1 MDALVGCLDEQD
13 GFLRYKAIAAI
24 ELHRREHP
32 GLRFPSEVIENL
44 VVRETA
50 QYYNYL
56 TLRHN
61 LSRHDAGRGSLL
73 DHALD
78 DKLARTLDRIF
89 RLVGLLYS
97 MDDVAAAR
105 YAIEHGDRAPPGRG
119 RGVPRQS
126 AQGQRPEASAAD
138 SR

>member
-1 MDALVGCLDEQD
+1 MDALVGCLDDQD

-32 GLRFPSEVIENL
+32 GLVFPHEVIEKL
-44 VVRETA
+44 VGRETS
-50 QYYNYL
+50 QYYNCL

-61 LSRHDAGRGSLL
+61 LWRHEAGRGSLL
-73 DHALD
+73 DRALS

-97 MDDVAAAR
+97 VDDVAAAR

-119 RGVPRQS
+119 RGVPRQP
-126 AQGQRPEASAAD
+126 AQGQRPEACAAD
-138 SR
+138 PG